1 MIIRSTLFAL
11 SLLATSAASAAVLQ
25 PHLAPPATAPD
36 APTKDKQGGDKQGTE
51 KDGDVLRGPKVP
63 QKGIESDRP
72 FTGGKGGK
80 DGQRPAAQMGS
91 KPAIEQGAFFA
102 AVDSMGFEGDLKK
115 SLDEARAEFLE
126 RVKQWEAT
134 AGEQRKKLF
143 ESRKQA
149 SPSEPP
155 SEEFKKKMAEIEASR
170 PKLAEFQQRVYGML
184 SEEQGAKLKDAYDAE
199 LKRVRDEIARK
210 AEAERKRREAE
221 KGKKPAP
228 EKGKPADGAP
238 RKGGDRPAPP
248 AKPAGDKPANGG
260 A

>member
-1 MIIRSTLFAL
+1 MLIQTTLVATALFA
-11 SLLATSAASAAVLQ
+11 TSPASAAVLQ
-25 PHLAPPATAPD
+25 PHFAPPATAPEVPP
-36 APTKDKQGGDKQGTE
+36 AE
-51 KDGDVLRGPKVP
+51 KEGDVLRGPKVP
-63 QKGIESDRP
+63 KQGIESNRQ
-72 FTGGKGGK
+72 FTGGMGAK
-80 DGQRPAAQMGS
+80 DGQRPPAQMGS
-91 KPAIEQGAFFA
+91 KPAIEQGAFFTA
-102 AVDSMGFEGDLKK
+102 IDATAFEGDLKK
-115 SLDEARAEFLE
+115 SIDDARAEFLE

-134 AGEQRKKLF
+134 SGEQRKKLF

-170 PKLAEFQQRVYGML
+170 PKLAELQQRVYGML

-221 KGKKPAP
+221 KGKKPSP
-228 EKGKPADGAP
+228 EGKRDDAAP

-248 AKPAGDKPANGG
+248 AKPG

>member
-1 MIIRSTLFAL
+1 MIIRSTLFAF

-36 APTKDKQGGDKQGTE
+36 APTKEKQVRD

-91 KPAIEQGAFFA
+91 KPAIEQGAFFTA
-102 AVDSMGFEGDLKK
+102 IDSMGFEGDLGK
-115 SLDEARAEFLE
+115 SIDGARAEFLE

-134 AGEQRKKLF
+134 SGEQRKKLF

-170 PKLAEFQQRVYGML
+170 PKLAELQQRVYGML

-228 EKGKPADGAP
+228 EGKGKPADGAP

-248 AKPAGDKPANGG
+248 AKPAGDKPAAPG